1 MTSGDHQQT
10 AARAFARRNERTS
23 AGLLLVSKTGLLPYL
38 DFDLDRCT
46 ADLEKI
52 SPAATVLPVS
62 ARAGDGIDTWYEWLR
77 QRALLARGEDPPEPP
92 DGLRPRSSV
101 AAPWPR

>member
-1 MTSGDHQQT
+1 MTSGYHQQT
-10 AARAFARRNERTS
+10 AARAFARRIERTS

-62 ARAGDGIDTWYEWLR
+62 ARAETGST
-77 QRALLARGEDPPEPP
+77 
-92 DGLRPRSSV
+92 V
-101 AAPWPR
+101 AAGLIFSRSAVHRSRSKSR